1 MLTDFFVAEAG
12 SLAVIFTC
20 LVLSAFFSA
29 AETAITSLGAMKAR
43 HIIDQRGKAAA
54 QLNLWISHP
63 GRVITTILLF
73 NNVVNILAS
82 SVTTQLTYHYFR
94 SGAIGLATG
103 LTTFWVL
110 VFGEIIPKSFAKS
123 HAEGTALFAMR
134 GIRIIY
140 MLSYPLIRSLSG
152 FADFVIR
159 LISGGSKTRPLI
171 TEEELEFMVS
181 EGERAGVIGD
191 IKKDIIE
198 GAFDFD
204 ETKVREIM
212 TPRPDLTVLH
222 VDTPWKEV
230 TEKAIETGHSRIP
243 VYRESIDQIVGL
255 ILAKDLLKFVHHG
268 DGGTENLQASDFMRE
283 VHFAPES
290 KSIME
295 VFKDLK
301 RTKNHMAVIIDE
313 YGSTAGIVTMEDI
326 LEEIVGEIQ
335 DEFDA
340 EEAPVLKVDE
350 NAYEVAGAMNVDE
363 FFQYFGIDEG
373 DLKENERGEDVDT
386 LAGWVTQLIGQ
397 MPKAGQK
404 VRVLNFALEVTR
416 VSQMRIDAV
425 RVQEYF
431 RKGVKAGP
439 APEPAQDS

>member
-1 MLTDFFVAEAG
+1 MITSFLVAEAG
-12 SLAVIFTC
+12 SLSVIFAC
-20 LVLSAFFSA
+20 LVLSAFFSS
-29 AETAITSLGAMKAR
+29 AETAITSLGVIKVR
-43 HIIDQRGKAAA
+43 HILDQRGKSAS
-54 QLNLWISHP
+54 QLKLWLTHP
-63 GRVITTILLF
+63 GRVIATILLF

-82 SVTTQLTYHYFR
+82 SVTTQLTYVYFE
-94 SGAIGLATG
+94 SGAIGIATG

-123 HAEGTALFAMR
+123 HAEGMALFSM
-134 GIRIIY
+134 RIIQIIY
-140 MLSYPLIRSLSG
+140 IMSYPLIRGLSG

-159 LISGGSKTRPLI
+159 LISRGSKTTPLI
-171 TEEELEFMVS
+171 TEEEIEFIVS
-181 EGERAGVIGD
+181 EGEKAGVIGD

-230 TEKAIETGHSRIP
+230 VDRALETGHSRIP
-243 VYRESIDQIVGL
+243 VYRDNIDQIVG
-255 ILAKDLLKFVHHG
+255 IVLAKDLLKFLSQHINE
-268 DGGTENLQASDFMRE
+268 TKNLTASDFMRE
-283 VHFAPES
+283 AHFAPES

-340 EEAPVLKVDE
+340 EEAQILKIDE
-350 NAYEVAGAMNVDE
+350 HVFEVSGSMNIDE
-363 FFQYFGIDEG
+363 FFSYFKIQES
-373 DLKENERGEDVDT
+373 DLRENEKGEDVDT
-386 LAGWVTQLIGQ
+386 LAGWVTQLIGE
-397 MPKAGQK
+397 MPQVGQK
-404 VRVLNFALEVTR
+404 VRVLCFDIEVIE
-416 VSQMRIDAV
+416 VSQMRIDV
-425 RVQEYF
+425 VKIIESQTENPGVQ
-431 RKGVKAGP
+431 AD
-439 APEPAQDS
+439 ANSAN

>member
-1 MLTDFFVAEAG
+1 MITSFLVAEAG
-12 SLAVIFTC
+12 SLSVIFTC
-20 LVLSAFFSA
+20 LVLSAFFSS
-29 AETAITSLGAMKAR
+29 AETAITSLGVIKVR
-43 HIIDQRGKAAA
+43 HILDQRGKNAS
-54 QLNLWISHP
+54 QLKLWLKHP
-63 GRVITTILLF
+63 GRVIATILLF

-82 SVTTQLTYHYFR
+82 SVTTQLTYVYFE
-94 SGAIGLATG
+94 SGAIGIATG

-123 HAEGTALFAMR
+123 HAEGMALFSM
-134 GIRIIY
+134 RIIQIIY
-140 MLSYPLIRSLSG
+140 FMSYPLVRGLSG

-159 LISGGSKTRPLI
+159 LISRGSKTTPLI
-171 TEEELEFMVS
+171 TEEEIEFIVS
-181 EGERAGVIGD
+181 EGEKAGVIGD

-212 TPRPDLTVLH
+212 TPRPDLTALH

-230 TEKAIETGHSRIP
+230 VDKALETGHSRLP
-243 VYRESIDQIVGL
+243 VYRDNIDQIVG
-255 ILAKDLLKFVHHG
+255 IVLAKDLLKFLSQQVNE
-268 DGGTENLQASDFMRE
+268 TKNLNASDFMRE
-283 VHFAPES
+283 THFAPES

-340 EEAPVLKVDE
+340 EEAQILKIDE
-350 NAYEVAGAMNVDE
+350 HVFEVSGSMNIDE
-363 FFQYFGIDEG
+363 FFNYFKIQEG
-373 DLKENERGEDVDT
+373 DLRENEKGEDVDT
-386 LAGWVTQLIGQ
+386 LAGWVTQLIGE
-397 MPKAGQK
+397 MPQVGQK
-404 VRVLNFALEVTR
+404 VRVLTFDIEVIE

-425 RVQEYF
+425 KIIESM
-431 RKGVKAGP
+431 
-439 APEPAQDS
+439 PENSQHQKEAKISN